1 MRILESP
8 KSHSAFRTCSGFN
21 GLLSLLSDL
30 EGALQDPPSGQWT
43 AVGQNCIL
51 ELVFYT
57 LQGITAALHL
67 DPVNSNFFQRNGLFE
82 KMAEDLGSLGC
93 FWTQGD
99 RQTPVRLEKKRTFA
113 EFLDAAFCSSE
124 PFPMWLKNCIWILN
138 FLDHMVKGTL
148 HQESYFKERKPEM
161 EEGSKDD
168 REAAQAQEEHP
179 VAFKRRSNKL
189 SASTYTLWGNPEE
202 K

>member
-1 MRILESP
+1 M
-8 KSHSAFRTCSGFN
+8 
-21 GLLSLLSDL
+21 
-30 EGALQDPPSGQWT
+30 EGALQDPPSGQWA

-51 ELVFYT
+51 ELVFYA

-67 DPVNSNFFQRNGLFE
+67 DPVNSTFFQRNGLFE

-93 FWTQGD
+93 FWTEGK
-99 RQTPVRLEKKRTFA
+99 RQIPVTLEKTRTFA

-124 PFPMWLKNCIWILN
+124 PLPEWLKNCIWILR

-161 EEGSKDD
+161 GEEARDD
-168 REAAQAQEEHP
+168 QEALQAQEEHP
-179 VAFKRRSNKL
+179 VAFKRTGNKL
-189 SASTYTLWGNPEE
+189 PASAYILWGSPEE

>member
-1 MRILESP
+1 M
-8 KSHSAFRTCSGFN
+8 
-21 GLLSLLSDL
+21 
-30 EGALQDPPSGQWT
+30 EGALQDPPRGLWT
-43 AVGQNCIL
+43 AVGQNCLL

-67 DPVNSNFFQRNGLFE
+67 NPVNNNFFQRNGLFE

-93 FWTQGD
+93 FWTQAEW
-99 RQTPVRLEKKRTFA
+99 QSPLNLEKTRTFA

-124 PFPMWLKNCIWILN
+124 PFPKWLKNCIWILN

-148 HQESYFKERKPEM
+148 HLQSYFTERNLDMGEA
-161 EEGSKDD
+161 SRDD
-168 REAAQAQEEHP
+168 HERPSAQEEHL
-179 VAFKRRSNKL
+179 VAFKRPGNKL
-189 SASTYTLWGNPEE
+189 PASAYGLWGNHED

>member
-1 MRILESP
+1 M
-8 KSHSAFRTCSGFN
+8 
-21 GLLSLLSDL
+21 
-30 EGALQDPPSGQWT
+30 EGALQDPPSGLWT
-43 AVGQNCIL
+43 AIGQNCIL

-57 LQGITAALHL
+57 LQGISAALHL
-67 DPVNSNFFQRNGLFE
+67 DPVNSYFFQRNGLFE

-93 FWTQGD
+93 FWTQG
-99 RQTPVRLEKKRTFA
+99 QWQIPVTLEKTRTFA

-148 HQESYFKERKPEM
+148 HLKSYFKERKPEM
-161 EEGSKDD
+161 GEGEASRDD
-168 REAAQAQEEHP
+168 QEGPQAQEEHP
-179 VAFKRRSNKL
+179 AVFKRPGNKL
-189 SASTYTLWGNPEE
+189 PASACRQWGNPEE

>member
-1 MRILESP
+1 M
-8 KSHSAFRTCSGFN
+8 
-21 GLLSLLSDL
+21 
-30 EGALQDPPSGQWT
+30 EGALRDPPSGLWAT
-43 AVGQNCIL
+43 VGQNCVL

-93 FWTQGD
+93 FWTQGEW
-99 RQTPVRLEKKRTFA
+99 QIPLSLEKTRTFG

-148 HQESYFKERKPEM
+148 HLESYFKERKPETG
-161 EEGSKDD
+161 EASRDDQEGP
-168 REAAQAQEEHP
+168 QAQEEHP
-179 VAFKRRSNKL
+179 VAFQRPGNKL
-189 SASTYTLWGNPEE
+189 PASAHRLWGNPEE

>member
-1 MRILESP
+1 M
-8 KSHSAFRTCSGFN
+8 
-21 GLLSLLSDL
+21 
-30 EGALQDPPSGQWT
+30 EGALQDPPSGLWM

-93 FWTQGD
+93 FWTHGEW
-99 RQTPVRLEKKRTFA
+99 QTPVSLEKTRTFA
-113 EFLDAAFCSSE
+113 EFLEAAFCSSE
-124 PFPMWLKNCIWILN
+124 PFPMWLKSCIWILN
-138 FLDHMVKGTL
+138 FLDHMIKGTL
-148 HQESYFKERKPEM
+148 HLESYFKETKPEM
-161 EEGSKDD
+161 GEALRDDQEGS
-168 REAAQAQEEHP
+168 QAQEENP
-179 VAFKRRSNKL
+179 VAFKRPGNKL
-189 SASTYTLWGNPEE
+189 PVSAYRLSGNPEE